1 MGDSSEYIK
10 GKKEEVQNMKRVQE
24 IYRHPYF
31 QQCLEKNQKA
41 EKTRVFCKHNME
53 HFLDVARLAYIFSLE
68 RGYSIKKEEI
78 YVTALFHDI
87 GKWQQYSDGIP
98 HEKASAGIADKILR
112 EAGFGEDERM
122 RILTAILNHRKKG
135 KEEGTDSGYMADSL
149 IGDET
154 GEQLAEI
161 LYDADKISR
170 ACYMCP
176 AEKEC
181 NWSEEKKNLNIIW

>member
-112 EAGFGEDERM
+112 EAGFGEDERT

-135 KEEGTDSGYMADSL
+135 KEEGTDSGYMTDSL

>member
-41 EKTRVFCKHNME
+41 EKTRAFCKHNMG

-112 EAGFGEDERM
+112 EAGFGEDERT

-135 KEEGTDSGYMADSL
+135 KEEGTDSGYMTDSL

>member
-41 EKTRVFCKHNME
+41 EKTRAFCKHNME

-112 EAGFGEDERM
+112 EAGFGEDERT
-122 RILTAILNHRKKG
+122 RILTAILSHRKKG
-135 KEEGTDSGYMADSL
+135 REEKDPGHMTDSL

>member
-41 EKTRVFCKHNME
+41 EKTRAFCKHNME

-112 EAGFGEDERM
+112 EAGFGEDERT

-135 KEEGTDSGYMADSL
+135 KEEGTDSGYMTDSL

>member
-1 MGDSSEYIK
+1 MSSSIEDIK
-10 GKKEEVQNMKRVQE
+10 GKREEVQNMKRVQE

-41 EKTRVFCKHNME
+41 EKTRAFCKHNME

-112 EAGFGEDERM
+112 EAGFGEDERT

-135 KEEGTDSGYMADSL
+135 KEEGTDSGYMTDSL

>member
-1 MGDSSEYIK
+1 MSSSIEDIK
-10 GKKEEVQNMKRVQE
+10 GKREEVQNMKRVQE

-31 QQCLEKNQKA
+31 QECLEKNQKA
-41 EKTRVFCKHNME
+41 ETTRVFCKHNMV
-53 HFLDVARLAYIFSLE
+53 HFQDVARLAYIFSME

-78 YVTALFHDI
+78 YVTALLHDI
-87 GKWQQYSDGIP
+87 GKWQQYSDGTP
-98 HEKASAGIADKILR
+98 HEKASACIADKILR
-112 EAGFGEDERM
+112 EAGFTEDERT

-135 KEEGTDSGYMADSL
+135 KEEKDPGHMTDSLM
-149 IGDET
+149 GDEM

-176 AEKEC
+176 VEKEC

>member
-1 MGDSSEYIK
+1 MKNHSAYMTLK
-10 GKKEEVQNMKRVQE
+10 QEEIQKMKRVQD

-41 EKTRVFCKHNME
+41 EKTRAFCKHNME

-135 KEEGTDSGYMADSL
+135 KEEGTDSGYMTDSL